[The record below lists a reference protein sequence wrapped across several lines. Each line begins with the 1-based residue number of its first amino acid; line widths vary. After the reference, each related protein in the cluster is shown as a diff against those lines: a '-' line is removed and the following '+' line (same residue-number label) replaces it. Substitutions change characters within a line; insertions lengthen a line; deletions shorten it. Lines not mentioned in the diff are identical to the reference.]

1 MSRQKKSN
9 QPPPK
14 LSHSIASGT
23 YGAQARQHA
32 GNRDVEAQALLKAA
46 RKLQELEK
54 NWDKRTP
61 ALLEESVKFNRQ
73 LWVLFYDTALNNA
86 KNSGDQSDLH
96 QNIVN
101 MAGFVFKRSID
112 LMADPQQGK
121 IGILININREVA
133 AGLMAKPISGP
144 ISGN

>member
-9 QPPPK
+9 PPPK

-61 ALLEESVKFNRQ
+61 ALLEESIKFNRQ

-86 KNSGDQSDLH
+86 KIAGDQTDLH
-96 QNIVN
+96 QNIIH

-112 LMADPQQGK
+112 IMADPQQEK
-121 IGILININREVA
+121 VGILININREVA
-133 AGLMAKPISGP
+133 AGLIAKPLSAP
-144 ISGN
+144 VSGN

>member
-1 MSRQKKSN
+1 MSRQKKSS
-9 QPPPK
+9 PPPK

-54 NWDKRTP
+54 NWDTRTP
-61 ALLEESVKFNRQ
+61 AALEETIKFNRQ
-73 LWVLFYDTALNNA
+73 LWVLFYDTALTNSA
-86 KNSGDQSDLH
+86 KQDELSDLYG
-96 QNIVN
+96 NIIN

-112 LMADPQQGK
+112 IMADPQQNK
-121 IGILININREVA
+121 IGILIGIHREVA
-133 AGLMAKPISGP
+133 AGLMAKPLSA
-144 ISGN
+144 S